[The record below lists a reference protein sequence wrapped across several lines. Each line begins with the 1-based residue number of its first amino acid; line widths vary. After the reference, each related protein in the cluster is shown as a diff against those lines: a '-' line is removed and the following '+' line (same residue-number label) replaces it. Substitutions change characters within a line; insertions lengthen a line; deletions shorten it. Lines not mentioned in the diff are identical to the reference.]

1 MIRKSVLDD
10 MDTDAALQ
18 ALLSLS
24 ERKAISQTDLAE
36 GVKHIMRRAA
46 FSVFQLQRLQ
56 SGLDMPDVMPS
67 SIELV
72 IKDRS
77 LNQAIKN
84 LKELHQ

>member
-1 MIRKSVLDD
+1 
-10 MDTDAALQ
+10 
-18 ALLSLS
+18 
-24 ERKAISQTDLAE
+24 
-36 GVKHIMRRAA
+36 MRRAA
-46 FSVFQLQRLQ
+46 FSVFQIQRLQ

-72 IKDRS
+72 IKDRA

>member
-24 ERKAISQTDLAE
+24 ERKAISQTDLSEA
-36 GVKHIMRRAA
+36 VTTLMKRREW
-46 FSVFQLQRLQ
+46 SVFQVNRLQ

-67 SIELV
+67 AIELV
-72 IKDRS
+72 IKDRA

>member
-24 ERKAISQTDLAE
+24 QRKAISQTDLAE
-36 GVKHIMRRAA
+36 GVRHLVRRA
-46 FSVFQLQRLQ
+46 VFTSFQIQRLQ
-56 SGLDMPDVMPS
+56 SGMDMPDVMPS
-67 SIELV
+67 AIKLV
-72 IKDRS
+72 IKDRA